1 MRAMFSKVSL
11 TRTAR
16 LQLTNS
22 EKEQSGTDFLRLA
35 YSRSQNRY
43 MAFKF
48 NIFSPGICPGYF
60 SVFKLADVISYPVI
74 EGTHI

>member
-16 LQLTNS
+16 LQLTNT

-35 YSRSQNRY
+35 YGRSQNRY

-48 NIFSPGICPGYF
+48 NIFLRASVPEIF
-60 SVFKLADVISYPVI
+60 SVFKLADVITYPVI